1 MLIRVSQLIAFSLLF
16 LVGCSSNSPSSSDL
30 PTNSNASSSPSFL
43 GCWQGGP
50 PANGGTLVIATYVF
64 ESNNAYSAKQ
74 EIRSQYVNKDSTWTG
89 TWENEGDYI
98 LAVSDD
104 SDVGKVT
111 FKILSDYEI
120 HQVGQNFNYSR
131 C

>member
-1 MLIRVSQLIAFSLLF
+1 MLIRVSQLIAFIV

-30 PTNSNASSSPSFL
+30 PSSNVSSSPSFL
-43 GCWQGGP
+43 GFWQGGP

-98 LAVSDD
+98 LAVSD
-104 SDVGKVT
+104 SDGGKVT

-120 HQVGQNFNYSR
+120 NQVGQNFNYSK

>member
-1 MLIRVSQLIAFSLLF
+1 MF
-16 LVGCSSNSPSSSDL
+16 LVGCSKGDTDSSTSNSSGSEISSSH
-30 PTNSNASSSPSFL
+30 SFL
-43 GCWQGGP
+43 GCWKGGP
-50 PANGGTLVIATYVF
+50 PYDGVSAVLATYVF

-98 LAVSDD
+98 LAVSD
-104 SDVGKVT
+104 SGKVT

>member
-1 MLIRVSQLIAFSLLF
+1 MIMLRRVSQLIAFSSLF
-16 LVGCSSNSPSSSDL
+16 LVGCNSPSSADL
-30 PTNSNASSSPSFL
+30 PSSPSFL

-50 PANGGTLVIATYVF
+50 PANGGPLVIATYVF

-98 LAVSDD
+98 LAVSD
-104 SDVGKVT
+104 SDGGKVT
-111 FKILSDYEI
+111 FKILSDYELN
-120 HQVGQNFNYSR
+120 QVGQSFNYSR